1 MVDMWSTFGIKCSI
15 SSFILAGFGI
25 ALQRL
30 TVQAIDN
37 ETIVYSLSLV
47 LEEIR

>member
-1 MVDMWSTFGIKCSI
+1 MSPSESI
-15 SSFILAGFGI
+15 TYITHIEPTVENGI

-37 ETIVYSLSLV
+37 ETIVYSLSLF

>member
-1 MVDMWSTFGIKCSI
+1 MSPRESI
-15 SSFILAGFGI
+15 TYKTHIEATVENGI

>member
-1 MVDMWSTFGIKCSI
+1 MSPRESI
-15 SSFILAGFGI
+15 TYKTHLEPTVENGI